1 MSNKQISPDRW
12 VEFFDQFTNGNRG
25 RLIKLEIVT
34 QESGDEIAIQNA
46 PLWSLVYDPVNKG
59 NDLTIATG
67 QGEVTYA
74 HTILAP
80 KTVWEAQDKNGK
92 VVALEIVDQSS
103 TQTILQLK

>member
-34 QESGDEIAIQNA
+34 QESGNLIPIQNA

-59 NDLTIATG
+59 NDLIIATG
-67 QGEVTYA
+67 KSEVTYS

-80 KTVWEAQDKNGK
+80 KTVWEAQDQNGK
-92 VVALEIVDQSS
+92 VVALEIVDQSG
-103 TQTILQLK
+103 TQTILHFK

>member
-34 QESGDEIAIQNA
+34 PESGDLIPIQNA

-59 NDLTIATG
+59 NDLVIATG
-67 QGEVTYA
+67 QDEVTYS
-74 HTILAP
+74 HTM
-80 KTVWEAQDKNGK
+80 
-92 VVALEIVDQSS
+92 ALLNE
-103 TQTILQLK
+103 